1 MNFNEWW
8 DWQIRSSNGV
18 VPSNECK
25 AWAVLAYFAGAKS
38 SANTEVEQDQPLK
51 RKPEPSIEELKQRYE
66 EDISFLKTLVVSRF
80 DENGE
85 PEFRQGCP
93 VHELEDVVT
102 AEQCRQMY
110 LAIKN
115 LQKHISHLTTHYFNR
130 G

>member
-25 AWAVLAYFAGAKS
+25 AWAVLAYFAGAKA
-38 SANTEVEQDQPLK
+38 SANSEVEQEQPLT
-51 RKPEPSIEELKQRYE
+51 RKPELSIEELKQRYE

-85 PEFRQGCP
+85 PEFRQGYP

-102 AEQCRQMY
+102 AEHCQHMVQELKR
-110 LAIKN
+110 
-115 LQKHISHLTTHYFNR
+115 LQSIINFLLKHFGTL
-130 G
+130 